1 MNIAKRLA
9 RKLPATDPARP
20 AQLHL
25 QRQALERIRKKRQT
39 DCSSGLPMRQGRLEV
54 DLAFAS
60 GWLHLAG

>member
-25 QRQALERIRKKRQT
+25 QQRSLERIRENRQA
-39 DCSSGLPMRQGRLEV
+39 DSSSGLPMRQQKP
-54 DLAFAS
+54 DA
-60 GWLHLAG
+60 